1 LDDFERAAERM
12 ALEDAIGA
20 EIDRQHEASMAAIK
34 KHFAAKRAHIRTMQK
49 AKEILGA
56 ERFNAAL
63 AEARR
68 RRGK

>member
-1 LDDFERAAERM
+1 
-12 ALEDAIGA
+12 
-20 EIDRQHEASMAAIK
+20 MAAIK